1 MHPPAAD
8 RQIFG
13 DTFGQPLR
21 QAMEPMPLPQLLWGV
36 GLTWGR
42 IIGIVPSQE
51 TLIDRRDTSPR
62 GKAMLGPALM
72 RPEIVE
78 GLDHPVVVGLVFGGE
93 EGPAANIE
101 TQPHRGAQAMRLA
114 TTAEGAFVVELGQIR
129 QTHFWPCFQQVFAGS
144 RGSFVRLRCGWRPI
158 GTVIGRGKGL
168 PPPPA

>member
-78 GLDHPVVVGLVFGGE
+78 GLDHPVVVGLVFGSE
-93 EGPAANIE
+93 EDLAANIE

-129 QTHFWPCFQQVFAGS
+129 QTHFLPCFQQVFAGS
-144 RGSFVRLRCGWRPI
+144 RGSFVRLRG
-158 GTVIGRGKGL
+158 GRGRVWAGDGPGGRVA
-168 PPPPA
+168 PP

>member
-78 GLDHPVVVGLVFGGE
+78 GLDHPVVVGLVFGSE
-93 EGPAANIE
+93 EDLAANIE
-101 TQPHRGAQAMRLA
+101 TQPHRGAQAMRL
-114 TTAEGAFVVELGQIR
+114 GGNPQGGFVFGIG
-129 QTHFWPCFQQVFAGS
+129 HSKPNPFFSCFFS
-144 RGSFVRLRCGWRPI
+144 
-158 GTVIGRGKGL
+158 
-168 PPPPA
+168 